1 MPGISFSK
9 KVGRWESLNEALKR
23 HLSELPEL
31 AHVQAE
37 LEQLIDVARAAE
49 SEQRELRGKLQHAS
63 RLRREMELKSLD
75 LRQRLAEELR
85 GKLDAD
91 SQVLPLCG
99 PDIRRNKGRG
109 RRATATANPELIS
122 TIQPT
127 SPSH

>member
-9 KVGRWESLNEALKR
+9 KVGRWESLNAALKR
-23 HLSELPEL
+23 HLAELPEL

-49 SEQRELRGKLQHAS
+49 KEQCELRGKLQRAS
-63 RLRREMELKSLD
+63 RLRRQMELKSIA

-85 GKLDAD
+85 GKVGDD
-91 SQVLPLCG
+91 SQALPLCSEEL
-99 PDIRRNKGRG
+99 RRGKGRS
-109 RRATATANPELIS
+109 RRSASPATERASPFRPA
-122 TIQPT
+122 